1 MNLGVPHDIA
11 RGDTCL
17 GRNWWKR
24 NKQAWSPAGE
34 GRVDPRGRKL
44 GRGKTEIRD
53 ASMTPTARPM
63 KPRQLAAVSDR
74 S

>member
-44 GRGKTEIRD
+44 GRGK
-53 ASMTPTARPM
+53 
-63 KPRQLAAVSDR
+63 PRSATLR
-74 S
+74 